1 MTDPLLATIGV
12 AGAGTMGSGIA
23 LLAALH
29 GHSVMLWEPHEDA
42 LTKARARIGASLTK
56 LVERGELSAAD
67 AERVRHSITTTYFLD
82 EIASASIVIEA
93 IVEDIGA
100 KRELFMKLE
109 GVASPTTI
117 LATNT
122 SSLSVTALASACK
135 DPGRFLGVHF
145 FNPATKIP
153 LVEVIPTIH
162 TSEATVA
169 KVQSLLHYWRKSIV
183 IARDTPGFIVNRVA
197 RPFYGEALRILD
209 EGLANVPTID
219 WAMKELAQ
227 FKMGPFELMDL
238 IGNDVNFAVS
248 SGVFQDLFYD
258 ARYRPSLIQRRMV
271 EAGFLGKKCGRGFY
285 DYSAGMYHSEHA
297 VRDAT
302 LGEAIAN
309 RIVTMLINEAAEV
322 VQFRIASPEEIDRA
336 MVLGVSYPKGL
347 LEWGDEIGAAVV
359 YERLNHLYEEYREE
373 RYRPSAYLRRIARLG
388 GSLRGGD

>member
-1 MTDPLLATIGV
+1 MTDPRLHTVGV
-12 AGAGTMGSGIA
+12 VGAGTMGSGIA

-29 GHSVMLWEPHEDA
+29 GHRVLVWEPHEEA
-42 LTKARARIGASLTK
+42 LTKARARISASLTK
-56 LVERGELSAAD
+56 LVERGELSATD
-67 AERVRHSITTTYFLD
+67 AERAGHSMTTTYFLD
-82 EIASASIVIEA
+82 EVASAEIVIEA
-93 IVEDIGA
+93 IIEDLDA
-100 KRELFMKLE
+100 KRELFTKLE
-109 GVASPTTI
+109 GVAPSTTI

-153 LVEVIPTIH
+153 LVEVIPAVH

-169 KVQSLLHYWRKSIV
+169 TVQSLLHHWRKSVV

-227 FKMGPFELMDL
+227 FKMGPFELMDF

-248 SGVFQDLFYD
+248 SGVFRDLFYD
-258 ARYRPSLIQRRMV
+258 PRYRPSLIQKRMT
-271 EAGFLGKKCGRGFY
+271 EAGLLGRKSGRGFY
-285 DYSAGMYHSEHA
+285 DYSAGVHHSEHPI
-297 VRDAT
+297 RDAT
-302 LGEAIAN
+302 LGEAIVN
-309 RIVTMLINEAAEV
+309 RIVTMLINEAADA
-322 VQFRIASPEEIDRA
+322 VQFRIASAEEIDRA

-359 YERLNHLYEEYREE
+359 LERLNHLYEEYREE

-388 GSLRGGD
+388 GSLRGGG